1 MAKAKTSKQGRSTTH
16 GSSNNNGSANT
27 GARPANEEE
36 HGLLAGGSLSD
47 DDDDDDDA
55 RHLIVR
61 PGHSDGSS
69 ESSDSLNDTTRT
81 GEIPRTPRTPNR
93 VRFDLHTTDIPSGP
107 TNGRSDS
114 HDRGNGGNGGTR
126 RGNSLLAPGGYFDV
140 MEPDSLGRLSTDSR
154 GSSAGGDRDYHDD
167 SRFPLLTD
175 IVAPAVALANS
186 ALLDG
191 HENAEE
197 WADEQRLRPKSGLRE
212 AFMNMA
218 NSIIGAGIIG
228 QPYAMR
234 QAGLVAG
241 TALLIGLTV
250 IVDWTIRLIVINS
263 KLSGAHSFQG
273 TVEHC
278 FGRTGLIA
286 ISAAQWVFA
295 FGGMVAFCVIIGDSI
310 PPVFRAIW
318 PGLHEM
324 PVFWL
329 LGNRQFVI
337 AVFVLG
343 VSYPLTLYRDITKL
357 AKASTLALISMTIIV
372 LTVVIQS
379 AFAPPESRGGFST
392 PLLTINTGFMQ
403 AVGVISFAFVCHH
416 NSLLIYGSL
425 ATPTID
431 RFSRVTHYSMGV
443 STLACVTMALVGFLT
458 FGDKTKGNVLNNFP
472 ADNTMVTIAR
482 LCFGF
487 NMLTTLPLEAFVCR
501 EVMLNYYFP
510 GEPFNMNLH
519 LILSSSLVVSAM
531 GISMITCDVGAVFDL
546 VGATSACALAYIL
559 PPLCYIKLS
568 TPSWRTWMAWAV
580 VVFGS
585 VVMVVSMLQSI
596 GKMIKGGDETAVCV

>member
-1 MAKAKTSKQGRSTTH
+1 M
-16 GSSNNNGSANT
+16 
-27 GARPANEEE
+27 
-36 HGLLAGGSLSD
+36 
-47 DDDDDDDA
+47 
-55 RHLIVR
+55 
-61 PGHSDGSS
+61 
-69 ESSDSLNDTTRT
+69 
-81 GEIPRTPRTPNR
+81 
-93 VRFDLHTTDIPSGP
+93 
-107 TNGRSDS
+107 
-114 HDRGNGGNGGTR
+114 
-126 RGNSLLAPGGYFDV
+126 
-140 MEPDSLGRLSTDSR
+140 MEPDSLGRLSMDSR

-337 AVFVLG
+337 ALFVLG
-343 VSYPLTLYRDITKL
+343 VSYPLTLYRDITKVSFVLRNYGCVGTNGAVANFYVMYQL
-357 AKASTLALISMTIIV
+357 AKASTMALISMIIIV

-379 AFAPPESRGGFST
+379 AFAPAESRGGFST

-403 AVGVISFAFVCHH
+403 AVGVISF
-416 NSLLIYGSL
+416 GSSHL
-425 ATPTID
+425 TCSNT
-431 RFSRVTHYSMGV
+431 SRV
-443 STLACVTMALVGFLT
+443 ALSEL
-458 FGDKTKGNVLNNFP
+458 
-472 ADNTMVTIAR
+472 
-482 LCFGF
+482 
-487 NMLTTLPLEAFVCR
+487 
-501 EVMLNYYFP
+501 Y
-510 GEPFNMNLH
+510 
-519 LILSSSLVVSAM
+519 
-531 GISMITCDVGAVFDL
+531 
-546 VGATSACALAYIL
+546 
-559 PPLCYIKLS
+559 
-568 TPSWRTWMAWAV
+568 
-580 VVFGS
+580 
-585 VVMVVSMLQSI
+585 
-596 GKMIKGGDETAVCV
+596 